1 MRDFQLTQ
9 TLLLILN
16 KLGSILKEGIAK
28 IIAYKKKKA
37 IDKWSL
43 NPVKT
48 QDQVFKRLLKSAQKT
63 KFGLDHNYSTINCHE
78 DFIKNIPVRDY
89 EGFKP
94 YIDLIK
100 KGDNNILWKGT
111 PIYFAITS
119 GTTSGIKYIPI
130 TKESLPE
137 HLNAS
142 KNAIYLYINETG
154 KTEFLS
160 GKLIFLQ
167 GSPALGLEGVIKTG
181 RLSGIT
187 AHHVPRFL
195 QSNRLPSWETNL
207 IEDWE
212 TKVDKII
219 EETVNEDMRIIGG
232 IPSWV
237 QMYFEKIQK
246 EKKKKIGEVFKNFHL
261 FIYGGVNYEPYK
273 KKFHDLIGRKVDSI
287 EFYPASEGFFAF
299 QNTQKSKDLLLLL
312 NSGIFYEFISVEDF
326 KQNINKR
333 ITVKDV
339 KLNVNYVLII
349 STNAGLWAYN
359 TGDTVIFTQLI
370 PHKILVTGRVKHFI
384 SAFGEHVIVKDVEN
398 AINKVCSKLNT
409 LITEFTVAPEVNPS
423 NELPYHEW
431 FVEFSSFKV
440 DLKIFSSML
449 DQAMQKENKYYSDLI
464 QGKILQP
471 LKLRKIKKSGF
482 NNYMSSQ
489 NKLGGQFKIP
499 KLSNDRKIA
508 DQLLSYII
516 T

>member
-1 MRDFQLTQ
+1 MTQ
-9 TLLLILN
+9 IHLLILN
-16 KLGSILKEGIAK
+16 KLGSFLKQGIAK
-28 IIAYKKKKA
+28 IIARKTKRA

-43 NPVKT
+43 KPVET
-48 QDQVFKRLLKSAQKT
+48 QHRVFKSLLKSAQNT
-63 KFGLDHNYSTINCHE
+63 KFGQDHNFSAINSHK
-78 DFIKNIPVRDY
+78 DFVKNIPIRGY
-89 EGFKP
+89 EEFSS
-94 YIDLIK
+94 YIELIK
-100 KGDNNILWKGT
+100 KGEKNILWKGL
-111 PIYFAITS
+111 PVYFAITS

-137 HLNAS
+137 HFNAS
-142 KNAIYLYINETG
+142 KNAMLLYIDETG
-154 KTEFLS
+154 KTDFLS

-167 GSPALGLEGVIKTG
+167 GSPTLDTNGVIKTG
-181 RLSGIT
+181 RLSGIS
-187 AHHVPRFL
+187 AHHVPKYL
-195 QSNRLPSWETNL
+195 QSNRLPSWETNC

-219 EETVNEDMRIIGG
+219 EETINEDMRIIGG

-246 EKKKKIGEVFKNFHL
+246 QEEKKIGEVFKNFNL

-273 KKFHDLIGRKVDSI
+273 KKFIDLIGRKVDSI

-299 QNTQKSKDLLLLL
+299 QNNQSKKDLLLLL
-312 NSGIFYEFISVEDF
+312 NSGIFYEFISVENF
-326 KQNINKR
+326 NLNILKR

-339 KLNVNYVLII
+339 KLNTNYVLII

-359 TGDTVIFTQLI
+359 TGDTVMFTELK

-398 AINKVCSKLNT
+398 AINKTCLKQNI
-409 LITEFTVAPEVNPS
+409 LITEFTVAPEVNPT

-431 FVEFSSFKV
+431 FIEFSSDKV
-440 DLKIFSSML
+440 DVKTFSSTL
-449 DQAMQKENKYYSDLI
+449 DHAMQEENKYYLDLV

-471 LKLRKIKKSGF
+471 LKIRVINKRGF

-508 DQLLSYII
+508 DELLSYIKI
-516 T
+516 